1 MPIEKQ
7 LQEVTGVTRAEAE
20 SEQDYLAR
28 IVLKVSKL
36 PTEDWEKLDD
46 DTQKW
51 YNAAAD
57 VPRGEPLPDFDG
69 AVPTT
74 AKKPA
79 KATKKAAKKASPA
92 KKAASNGAKKVGAKS
107 GKETR
112 GRKGAF
118 PLEAKIAVKV
128 KENPHRPK
136 SKDFSKF
143 KALEGRGNGAVTV
156 AKALESGADWG
167 YLRYAVE
174 RELIAIK

>member
-46 DTQKW
+46 AAQKW

-57 VPRGEPLPDFDG
+57 VPRGDPLPDFDG
-69 AVPTT
+69 AVPTKAAPKKS
-74 AKKPA
+74 AKK
-79 KATKKAAKKASPA
+79 TAKKASGA
-92 KKAASNGAKKVGAKS
+92 KKAASNGAKKATAKS